1 MDKILFSR
9 KMKMADLISAN
20 HNLIFTLPRL
30 GIPLGFG
37 DKSVV
42 EVCVKYNV
50 PVDFFLLVCNVY
62 TYDCYV
68 PDKDEV
74 VVVDMR
80 LLIPYLRASHNFY
93 LRERLPHI
101 EHHLDSIVAE
111 AEKKYSTVL
120 KRFFEEYKNEVSE
133 HFHYEENVVFPYI
146 ESLISKKPDS
156 AYHIKDYEKV
166 HSNIEDKLN
175 DLLQI
180 IFKYMPGNI
189 SPIDSVEVVF
199 DIFQLSSDL
208 NKHALIEEKI
218 LVPYVEFLERNKHEQ

>member
-1 MDKILFSR
+1 MDKILFSS
-9 KMKMADLISAN
+9 KMKLADIISAN
-20 HNLIFTLPRL
+20 HNLIFMLPRL

-37 DKSVV
+37 DKSVA

-62 TYDCYV
+62 TFDYYV
-68 PDKDEV
+68 PDKNKV
-74 VVVDMR
+74 LVVDMR

-93 LRERLPHI
+93 LCERLPHI
-101 EHHLDSIVAE
+101 EHHLNHIAAE
-111 AEKKYSTVL
+111 AEKKYGTVL

-146 ESLISKKPDS
+146 ESLILNKPDS
-156 AYHIKDYEKV
+156 LYHIKDYEKV

-180 IFKYMPGNI
+180 IFKYLPGNI
-189 SPIDSVEVVF
+189 TSVDSVEVVF

-208 NKHALIEEKI
+208 NKHSLIEEKI
-218 LVPYVEFLERNKHEQ
+218 LVPYVELLEKKAI